1 MKIDVTPELEIRTSR
16 SGGKGGQHVNKVET
30 QVEVRFAVSKSSI
43 LNEEQKQ
50 LVFDKLEKRLSKE
63 HILIIKC
70 NETRT
75 QLSNKE
81 IAIAK
86 LNHLLEHCLEKR
98 TPRIA
103 TKIPKAVVRK
113 RIEGKKRR
121 GEIKS
126 MRRKVTRE

>member
-86 LNHLLEHCLEKR
+86 LNHLLEHCFEKR

-126 MRRKVTRE
+126 MRRKVRE

>member
-1 MKIDVTPELEIRTSR
+1 MKIDVSNEIEIRTSR

-30 QVEVRFAVSKSSI
+30 QVEVRFAIKESQV

-50 LVFDKLEKRLSKE
+50 ILLHKLDKRLSKD

-75 QLSNKE
+75 QLGNKE
-81 IAIAK
+81 IAIEK
-86 LNHLLEHCLEKR
+86 LHHLIELCLEKR
-98 TPRIA
+98 KPRIA
-103 TKIPKAVVRK
+103 TKTPRRVIEK

-121 GEIKS
+121 GEVKS
-126 MRRKVTRE
+126 MRKRVGFE